1 MKRKIIILILLLS
14 IPAAMFIA
22 SRVLRPVNVT
32 ASSVRDDQIAAELR
46 AELSRIYLKRFAY
59 PASLDGVW
67 TDPDFTAILEQAFLP
82 TDRTDVFHYTS
93 NGETYE
99 ITFTNG
105 NKLVIERGIRGIPSR
120 DVVKVGDP
128 IPPLPTDPLAST
140 NAP

>member
-1 MKRKIIILILLLS
+1 LKRKILILILLFG
-14 IPAAMFIA
+14 IPGAMILAHF
-22 SRVLRPVNVT
+22 VLRPVNVS

-59 PASLDGVW
+59 PKTLDTVW
-67 TDPDFTAILEQAFLP
+67 NDPDFIGILELSFLP
-82 TDRTDVFHYTS
+82 TDRSSSFTYASD
-93 NGETYE
+93 GETYE
-99 ITFTNG
+99 VTYTNG

-128 IPPLPTDPLAST
+128 IPLANT

>member
-1 MKRKIIILILLLS
+1 MFLAHVILK
-14 IPAAMFIA
+14 
-22 SRVLRPVNVT
+22 PVNVT

-59 PASLDGVW
+59 PPSLEGVW
-67 TDPDFTAILEQAFLP
+67 NDPDFTAILEQSFLP
-82 TDRTDVFHYTS
+82 TDRTNVFNYTS

-99 ITFTNG
+99 LTFTNG

-120 DVVKVGDP
+120 DVVNVGDP
-128 IPPLPTDPLAST
+128 IPPLPADPLATT